1 MSGARFSVPPAAV
14 RVLAVLV
21 GIQALR
27 TVLPHE
33 YDAYLLFFMAFHP
46 FAGPELDPVWLYGAF
61 TSVFIHANWPHLLMN
76 GLWVVALSSQLRTHL
91 EGARFLV
98 FFAVSGAFGALAHA
112 ALNWGTPGI
121 LLGSSGAVFGLLGAG
136 AHALLRGSDGRS
148 RPEPQHYVQYIL
160 LMMIINLGYAILSEY
175 RISWEAHAG
184 GFFAGL
190 ALFPLLRS
198 RPLPAAPQP

>member
-1 MSGARFSVPPAAV
+1 MSGARFSVPPAAG
-14 RVLAVLV
+14 RILAALV
-21 GIQALR
+21 AIQTLR

-46 FAGPELDPVWLYGAF
+46 FTAHELDPIWLYGAL
-61 TSVFIHANWPHLLMN
+61 TSVFIHASWAHLLMN
-76 GLWVVALSSQLRTHL
+76 GLWVVALSSQLRAHL
-91 EGARFLV
+91 DGTRYLL
-98 FFAVSGAFGALAHA
+98 FFVASGGLGALTHA

-148 RPEPQHYVQYIL
+148 RPEPQHYVQYVL
-160 LMMIINLGYAILSEY
+160 VMMIINLGYAILSEN

-190 ALFPLLRS
+190 ALFPMLRS
-198 RPLPAAPQP
+198 HRSAAVPRI

>member
-1 MSGARFSVPPAAV
+1 MSGARFSVPPAAS
-14 RVLAVLV
+14 RILAALV
-21 GIQALR
+21 AIQALR

-33 YDAYLLFFMAFHP
+33 YDAYLVFFTAFHP
-46 FAGPELDPVWLYGAF
+46 FTGHELDPVWLYGAF
-61 TSVFIHANWPHLLMN
+61 TSVFIHANWSHLLMN
-76 GLWVVALSSQLRTHL
+76 GLWVVALSSQLRAHL
-91 EGARFLV
+91 DGMRYLL
-98 FFAVSGAFGALAHA
+98 FFAATGGIGALTHA

-148 RPEPQHYVQYIL
+148 RPEPQHYVQYVL

-198 RPLPAAPQP
+198 HRPAAAPRP